1 MLGQFTEWL
10 FNLVKAALGAL
21 WSFVVDAAI
30 NLVDLFVGALVGLLS
45 LIPVPAFMSAG
56 LQSLFGQLDPGILY
70 LVTAMGLPAALAI
83 IGTGYL
89 FRLGRKVATLFQ
101 W

>member
-1 MLGQFTEWL
+1 MLAEFTQWL
-10 FNLVKAALGAL
+10 LGVVKEFFTAL
-21 WSFVVDAAI
+21 WSFFLDALVNI
-30 NLVDLFVGALVGLLS
+30 VDLIGAAVVGLLS
-45 LIPVPAFMSAG
+45 MIPVPAFLAGG
-56 LQSLFGQLDPGILY
+56 LQSLYGLLDPGIAY
-70 LVTAMGLPAALAI
+70 IASASGLPQALGI

>member
-1 MLGQFTEWL
+1 MLAEFTQWL
-10 FNLVKAALGAL
+10 LSLVKEFLSSL
-21 WSFVVDAAI
+21 WTFITDAVINIVDLIGAAI
-30 NLVDLFVGALVGLLS
+30 VGLLS
-45 LIPVPAFMSAG
+45 MIPVPSFLAGG
-56 LQSLFGQLDPGILY
+56 LQSLYGLLDPGIAY
-70 LVTAMGLPAALAI
+70 IASASGLPQALGI

>member
-1 MLGQFTEWL
+1 MLAEFTAWL
-10 FNLVKAALGAL
+10 LDLVKGVFAAL
-21 WSFVVDAAI
+21 WSFVVDAFI
-30 NLVDLFVGALVGLLS
+30 GLVDLLVTAVVALLA
-45 LIPVPAFMSAG
+45 LIPVPEFLSQG
-56 LQSLFGQLDPGILY
+56 LQGVYGQLDPAILY
-70 LVTAMGLPAALAI
+70 LLAASGLPAGLAI